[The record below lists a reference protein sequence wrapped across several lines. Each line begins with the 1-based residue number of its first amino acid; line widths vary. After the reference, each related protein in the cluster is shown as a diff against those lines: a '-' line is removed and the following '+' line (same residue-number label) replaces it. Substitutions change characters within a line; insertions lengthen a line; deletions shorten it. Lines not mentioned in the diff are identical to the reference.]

1 MVAST
6 SSVFNAALLFGAPN
20 AVTMVDYILR
30 VPVPLDLQQ
39 SRVVVSKIPASSGF
53 PILRV

>member
-20 AVTMVDYILR
+20 AVTMVDDILR
-30 VPVPLDLQQ
+30 VPVPLDIQQ
-39 SRVVVSKIPASSGF
+39 SGVVVSKVPT
-53 PILRV
+53 